1 MRCAP
6 RPGTFRRPMPK
17 PFPIGIHPPASWDPA
32 TRDEPLAASLR
43 VIDTLGEKI
52 GFCKRDTIASGA

>member
-1 MRCAP
+1 
-6 RPGTFRRPMPK
+6 MPK

-32 TRDEPLAASLR
+32 TRDEPLAASLH